1 MAKREIEEKDT
12 EKKYLTYEEVDRERK
27 RIAKERLNTFLRI
40 VGLFSTVLLI
50 TAGLFDILFEMSYF
64 GKLGNMISGSYEH
77 DRIWEII
84 GNELTKTLEDGSVVN
99 VGKIFDNVIFGIWF
113 PKIVITLIFAAG
125 VVGVIYLVTFSLV
138 DFVEFIQNAIGI
150 TKQGV
155 KDNINNLKDALPDV
169 KFFGKKEAEPVEET
183 PVKKTRRRKKS
194 ADTNEYGYT
203 DEELDALLRGEKI
216 EAQKEMA
223 RLDNAT
229 KPLFDSES
237 K

>member
-1 MAKREIEEKDT
+1 MATKKETEEKR
-12 EKKYLTYEEVDRERK
+12 YLTYEEVEKERK
-27 RIAKERLNTFLRI
+27 RISKERLNTFLRI

-64 GKLGNMISGSYEH
+64 GKLGNMISGSQEH

-84 GNELTKTLEDGSVVN
+84 GSTLTKTLEDGTVIN

-169 KFFGKKEAEPVEET
+169 KFFGKKEEPVEET
-183 PVKKTRRRKKS
+183 PVVKKTRRRKKP

-216 EAQKEMA
+216 EAQKEMS
-223 RLDNAT
+223 RLENAT
-229 KPLFDSES
+229 KPLFDEES